1 MKIARFA
8 AQGRVHTG
16 RWEDEQLVD
25 GSGRPHDPDSVT
37 WLPPVTPTKVIG
49 LALNYADHAAEL
61 SLQTPEDPA
70 LFFKPLSSLIGH
82 RAAVVYPT
90 GAQYMHYECELAV
103 VIGQTC
109 RRVRAERALDVVQGY
124 TIANDITVRDFVT
137 NTFRPPVKGKGWDT
151 FGPIGPFLTTADQV
165 PNPADVNLRTFV
177 NGELRQS
184 GNTSLLVRSIGEI
197 IEYITF
203 FMTLEAGDVLL
214 TGTPKGL
221 SHVYPGDLMRLEI
234 DGLGV
239 LENPII
245 ADRQPD

>member
-16 RWEDEQLVD
+16 QWVHGQLLD
-25 GSGRPHDPDSVT
+25 GSGRPHDPNHVT

-61 SLQTPEDPA
+61 SLATPEDPA

-124 TIANDITVRDFVT
+124 TIANDVTVRDFVT

-151 FGPIGPFLTTADQV
+151 FGPIGPFLTTADEI
-165 PNPADVNLRTFV
+165 PNPANVNLLTYV

-221 SHVYPGDLMRLEI
+221 SHVYPGDIMRLEI
-234 DGLGV
+234 DGLSV
-239 LENPII
+239 LENPIV
-245 ADRQPD
+245 AEA